1 MRAWDDGYV
10 TDCPRWREDEPAIEI
25 ALFRY
30 GIIAPI
36 LEFDPAIALPGQ
48 VVALVQEIAARPH
61 YLPSR
66 GRVTVCPRTV
76 FAWLADF
83 RRYGI
88 EGLRPT
94 WRQDR
99 GLRRVVSDKV
109 IDRAIALRKENSR
122 RKTRYLIDI
131 MAREGTL
138 TGEPSF
144 HRATLDRH
152 LFFRGAS
159 RRQMKVLGEP
169 PTIKM
174 EFEAFGDLWVGD
186 YHHGPPALAPDGSV
200 VTAKIGALLDHKT
213 RYPVADRYYANEVL
227 DTLRDGLLLA
237 LLRWGPPKVV
247 YVDRGAVYRSNQL
260 SYSLKRL
267 DVKLVHSRPY
277 YSKGR
282 GLIERWWQLLKDFES
297 EVVRLDRLLTIHE
310 LNTLWEAFRETHYCH
325 QVHSEIGCTP
335 AQAIAQVTPR
345 GLNPELARELFL
357 VKEKR
362 QVHRETSCVS
372 VKKREFL
379 CEGYLRQQWVDVRF
393 DPNDLSS
400 VLIFKDDRRLQRA
413 FPRIINAPP
422 QKPAEPEKVAASVDY
437 LGLLRADYDRQLLE
451 HARPLAYAKLEV
463 EEGFD
468 ESAFVTVIASLSGL
482 ALRPPEKREISS
494 FWKSFGPLPES
505 LVRIG
510 VEHAVRLHGRGRHV
524 RTYLTAVRTLVLA
537 HWRGPTHKE
546 TR

>member
-1 MRAWDDGYV
+1 V
-10 TDCPRWREDEPAIEI
+10 TDSPRWREDEPAIEI

-36 LEFDPAIALPGQ
+36 LELEPALALPGQ
-48 VVALVQEIAARPH
+48 VGALVREIVERPH

-66 GRVTVCPRTV
+66 GRVTVSPRTV
-76 FAWLADF
+76 FSWLVAF

-99 GLRRVVSDKV
+99 GQRRVLSDKV
-109 IDRAIALRKENSR
+109 IDRAIDLRKENPR

-174 EFEAFGDLWVGD
+174 EFESFGDLWVGD
-186 YHHGPPALAPDGSV
+186 YHHGPPVLAPDGTV
-200 VTAKIGALLDHKT
+200 VTAKIGAFLDHKT
-213 RYPVADRYYANEVL
+213 RYPVADRYYASEVL
-227 DTLRDGLLLA
+227 DTLRDGLLRA

-260 SYSLKRL
+260 SYTLKRL
-267 DVKLVHSRPY
+267 HVKLVHSRAY

-282 GLIERWWQLLKDFES
+282 GVIERWWQLLKDFES
-297 EVVRLDRLLTIHE
+297 EVVRLGRLLTIHE

-335 AQAIAQVTPR
+335 AQAMAPVTPR
-345 GLNPELARELFL
+345 GLDPELARELFL
-357 VKEKR
+357 VREKR

-379 CEGYLRQQWVDVRF
+379 CEGSLRQQWVDVRF

-413 FPRIINAPP
+413 FPRLINAPP
-422 QKPAEPEKVAASVDY
+422 QKRAEPEPVAASVDY
-437 LGLLRADYDRQLLE
+437 LALVRADYDRELLE
-451 HARPLAYAKLEV
+451 HARPLAYAKLQV
-463 EEGFD
+463 EASFD
-468 ESAFVTVIASLSGL
+468 EEAFVAIIVSLAGL
-482 ALRPPEKREISS
+482 ALRPVEKREIIT

-510 VEHAVRLHGRGRHV
+510 VEHAVRLHGRRRHV
-524 RTYLTAVRTLVLA
+524 RIYLTAIRTLVLA
-537 HWRGPTHKE
+537 HWRGPNHKE
-546 TR
+546 P